1 MDADIEEDDEEDDIK
16 NMRET
21 MMSILEDGNSDG
33 ELDVILWV

>member
-33 ELDVILWV
+33 ELDVIL